1 MLTSPRSDTIVAGM
15 SPNYGPT
22 MAMRRSQ
29 SFPPSSPSRT
39 CAEAP
44 VAGATAA
51 DAAARPRPRVAG
63 ATAADAAART
73 ATACLL
79 VVRRSL
85 RAGGAAPEA
94 STSATYGGESRARR
108 HPLAGGARTATGPAA
123 TLKLARHDGGTVS
136 RAAARPEA
144 GPKAGLVA
152 DPAAAVDEGGAAR
165 PASVAARVPAAHGR
179 PRHAAVEAWRRRRAP
194 DFAPLSQMRMGDT
207 VRIRDSERF

>member
-1 MLTSPRSDTIVAGM
+1 MTSPRSDTIVAGT

-22 MAMRRSQ
+22 MDLRRSQ

-51 DAAARPRPRVAG
+51 DAV
-63 ATAADAAART
+63 ART

-94 STSATYGGESRARR
+94 STNATYGGESRARR
-108 HPLAGGARTATGPAA
+108 RPLAGGARRRTATGPAA
-123 TLKLARHDGGTVS
+123 TLKLARHDGGTAS

-144 GPKAGLVA
+144 GPKTGFKA

-165 PASVAARVPAAHGR
+165 HASAAARVPAARGR
-179 PRHAAVEAWRRRRAP
+179 PRNAAVEAWRRRRAP
-194 DFAPLSQMRMGDT
+194 DFVALSQMRRERDT
-207 VRIRDSERF
+207 TGEDP

>member
-1 MLTSPRSDTIVAGM
+1 MLTSPRSDTRVAGM
-15 SPNYGPT
+15 SPNGPT

-29 SFPPSSPSRT
+29 SYPPSSPSRT

-51 DAAARPRPRVAG
+51 DAAAR
-63 ATAADAAART
+63 AT
-73 ATACLL
+73 TACLL

-108 HPLAGGARTATGPAA
+108 HPLAGGARRRTATGPAA

-136 RAAARPEA
+136 RAAARSEA
-144 GPKAGLVA
+144 GPNAGLVA

-194 DFAPLSQMRMGDT
+194 DFVALSQMRM
-207 VRIRDSERF
+207 

>member
-1 MLTSPRSDTIVAGM
+1 M
-15 SPNYGPT
+15 SPNGPT

-29 SFPPSSPSRT
+29 SSSLSSPSRT

-51 DAAARPRPRVAG
+51 DAAARA
-63 ATAADAAART
+63 

-123 TLKLARHDGGTVS
+123 TLKLARHDGGTAS

-165 PASVAARVPAAHGR
+165 PASAAARVPAARGC
-179 PRHAAVEAWRRRRAP
+179 PRHTAVEAWRRRRAP
-194 DFAPLSQMRMGDT
+194 DFVALSQMRMGDT
-207 VRIRDSERF
+207 VRIRGGY

>member
-51 DAAARPRPRVAG
+51 DAAAR
-63 ATAADAAART
+63 T

-79 VVRRSL
+79 VVRSL

-94 STSATYGGESRARR
+94 STSATCGGESRGRR
-108 HPLAGGARTATGPAA
+108 RPLAGGARRRTATGPAA
-123 TLKLARHDGGTVS
+123 TLKLARHDGGTAS

-144 GPKAGLVA
+144 GPEAGLVA

-165 PASVAARVPAAHGR
+165 PASAAARVPAARGC
-179 PRHAAVEAWRRRRAP
+179 PRHTAVEAWRRRRAP
-194 DFAPLSQMRMGDT
+194 DFVALSQMRMGDT
-207 VRIRDSERF
+207 VRIRGGY

>member
-29 SFPPSSPSRT
+29 SSPPSSPSRT

-51 DAAARPRPRVAG
+51 DAAARV
-63 ATAADAAART
+63 

-108 HPLAGGARTATGPAA
+108 RPLAGGARTATGPAV
-123 TLKLARHDGGTVS
+123 TLKLARHDGGTAS

-144 GPKAGLVA
+144 GPEAGLVA

-165 PASVAARVPAAHGR
+165 PASAAARVPAARGC

-194 DFAPLSQMRMGDT
+194 DFVALSQMRMGDT
-207 VRIRDSERF
+207 VRIRDSEGF

>member
-22 MAMRRSQ
+22 MDLRRSQ
-29 SFPPSSPSRT
+29 SSPPSSPSRT

-51 DAAARPRPRVAG
+51 DAA

-108 HPLAGGARTATGPAA
+108 RPLAGGARRRTATGPAA
-123 TLKLARHDGGTVS
+123 TLKLARHDGGTAS

-165 PASVAARVPAAHGR
+165 PASAAARVPAAHGR

-194 DFAPLSQMRMGDT
+194 DFVALSQMRMGDT
-207 VRIRDSERF
+207 VRIRGGY

>member
-1 MLTSPRSDTIVAGM
+1 MLTSPRSDTRVAGM
-15 SPNYGPT
+15 SPNGPT
-22 MAMRRSQ
+22 MALRRSQ
-29 SFPPSSPSRT
+29 SSPPSSPSRT

-51 DAAARPRPRVAG
+51 DAE
-63 ATAADAAART
+63 ART

-108 HPLAGGARTATGPAA
+108 RPLAGGARRRTATGPAA
-123 TLKLARHDGGTVS
+123 TLKLARHDGGTAS

-165 PASVAARVPAAHGR
+165 PASAAARVPAARGC

-194 DFAPLSQMRMGDT
+194 DFVAPFANAQG
-207 VRIRDSERF
+207 ERYDG

>member
-1 MLTSPRSDTIVAGM
+1 M

-22 MAMRRSQ
+22 MDLRRSQ
-29 SFPPSSPSRT
+29 SSPPSSPSRT

-51 DAAARPRPRVAG
+51 DAAARP
-63 ATAADAAART
+63 

-108 HPLAGGARTATGPAA
+108 RPLAGGARTATGPAA

-136 RAAARPEA
+136 RAAARPEAGPEA

-179 PRHAAVEAWRRRRAP
+179 PRHAAVEAWRRRSAP
-194 DFAPLSQMRMGDT
+194 DFVSPFANAQG
-207 VRIRDSERF
+207 ERYDG

>member
-22 MAMRRSQ
+22 MAMRRSP

-51 DAAARPRPRVAG
+51 DAAARP
-63 ATAADAAART
+63 

-94 STSATYGGESRARR
+94 LTSATYGGESRARR
-108 HPLAGGARTATGPAA
+108 RPLAGGARRRTATGPAA
-123 TLKLARHDGGTVS
+123 TLKLARHDGGTAS
-136 RAAARPEA
+136 RAAARPET
-144 GPKAGLVA
+144 GPKAGLIA

-165 PASVAARVPAAHGR
+165 PASAAARVPAARGR

-194 DFAPLSQMRMGDT
+194 DFVALSKNAHGRYREDP
-207 VRIRDSERF
+207 

>member
-22 MAMRRSQ
+22 MDLRRSQ
-29 SFPPSSPSRT
+29 SSPPSSPSRT

-44 VAGATAA
+44 
-51 DAAARPRPRVAG
+51 VAG

-108 HPLAGGARTATGPAA
+108 RPLAGGARHRTATGLAA
-123 TLKLARHDGGTVS
+123 TLKLARHDGGTAS

-144 GPKAGLVA
+144 GPEAGLVA

-165 PASVAARVPAAHGR
+165 PASAAARVPAARGC

-194 DFAPLSQMRMGDT
+194 NFVSPFANAQGEQMRRERDT
-207 VRIRDSERF
+207 TGEDP